1 MSSMV
6 TSVIIVVLLSPSDT
20 TVGGRAVSAS
30 MDLEPKVWDQSECTN
45 YGLGQAPSLAEP
57 FLPHNGAVRRGL
69 V

>member
-1 MSSMV
+1 
-6 TSVIIVVLLSPSDT
+6 
-20 TVGGRAVSAS
+20 VSAS